1 MAIVEKRVFF
11 GKVGKAD
18 DLIEILREGDA
29 ILNKHGVQI
38 KTRILTDYHSGRS
51 DRVQTEWTFEDVSG
65 MDTEFQKIF
74 QNPAAAAEMGPWM
87 SRLNDLIHHSEA
99 ELWQER

>member
-1 MAIVEKRVFF
+1 MAIVERRVFF

-29 ILNKHGVQI
+29 LLNKHGVQM

-51 DRVQTEWTFEDVSG
+51 DRVQAEWTFDDVSG
-65 MDTEFQKIF
+65 MDAEFQKIF
-74 QNPAAAAEMGPWM
+74 ENPAAAAEMGPWM
-87 SRLNDLIHHSEA
+87 GRLNDLLHHSEV
-99 ELWQER
+99 ELWQEH

>member
-18 DLIEILREGDA
+18 DLIDILRESDA

>member
-11 GKVGKAD
+11 AKVGKGD
-18 DLIEILREGDA
+18 DLIEALREGDT
-29 ILNKHGVQI
+29 ILNKHGMSM
-38 KTRILTDYHSGRS
+38 KTRIMTDYHSGRS
-51 DRVQTEWTFEDVSG
+51 DRVQAEWVWDNVADIDV
-65 MDTEFQKIF
+65 EFQTVA

-87 SRLNDLIHHSEA
+87 GRLNALIHHSEA